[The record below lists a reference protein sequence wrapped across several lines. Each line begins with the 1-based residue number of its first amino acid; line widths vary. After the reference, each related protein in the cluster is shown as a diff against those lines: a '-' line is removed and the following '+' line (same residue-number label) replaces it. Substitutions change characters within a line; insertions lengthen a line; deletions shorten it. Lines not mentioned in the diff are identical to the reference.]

1 MSAEKNFVHLHVH
14 TEYSLLDG
22 AIRCADLAKRCAEW
36 GMPAVA
42 MTDHGVMY
50 GAVEFYQQC
59 KSAGVKPIIG
69 CEMYV
74 SPDGIDNKEK
84 KYNHL
89 LLLAENDEGYHNLI
103 KLVSIANTRG
113 FYYKP
118 RVDHQLLAQYS
129 KGLICS
135 SACLA
140 GEIPRF
146 LLKGTKKGR
155 WNAPRCTAIFSGR
168 RVSFWKSCP
177 TSFPNRSQSTK

>member
-146 LLKGTKKGR
+146 CLKGTKR
-155 WNAPRCTAIFSGR
+155 ALERAQMYRDIFGAE
-168 RVSFWKSCP
+168 SF
-177 TSFPNRSQSTK
+177 FLEIMPNQLPEQVAVNK